1 MFKKIIKYSNKYFLL
16 FKKLDAITDNR
27 IKPQIP
33 SNDIAASV
41 LSLLFANLGSLNKF
55 NLYKNNIAANTAGR
69 IPSASTIG
77 RAADTMDLDALREI
91 LKSIYLKAKRSKM
104 FSGCSG
110 NLIGI
115 IDAHE
120 IFFR

>member
-69 IPSASTIG
+69 T
-77 RAADTMDLDALREI
+77 
-91 LKSIYLKAKRSKM
+91 
-104 FSGCSG
+104 
-110 NLIGI
+110 
-115 IDAHE
+115 
-120 IFFR
+120 